1 MKQYRVYFGNSVPY
15 QDKTF
20 SNYTA
25 VSTFIKKQLDS
36 GITVRSVSKE
46 TVVANTDGDYLD
58 RLVKTVDI
66 IGDR

>member
-1 MKQYRVYFGNSVPY
+1 MTQYTVHFGNSVPF
-15 QDKTF
+15 QHKTF

-25 VSTFIKKQLDS
+25 VSAFIKKQLDS

-46 TVVANTDGDYLD
+46 TAVTNSDGDYRD
-58 RLVKTVDI
+58 RLVKAVDI